1 MTPEARH
8 RVETPAR
15 SLVGPAAA
23 LPARDRPA
31 SAIEQGYRHDQIYRH
46 TLAASDALGAVASLF
61 LCSLALGAP
70 GLQWPAVFV
79 PGLVVLVSK
88 IIGLYDHD
96 NLVLRRSTLDEV
108 PELFQLA
115 TLFVLI
121 SWLASAGLFSRRVD
135 PVSAAVL
142 WGSFMTLLLCG
153 RAIAR
158 GAVRSVV
165 QPERCMLVGRG
176 ETWEKLRHSLEPRRG
191 AEMVSHFRLR
201 GHEGGRFESLSVQL
215 HDAAPRLTAAL
226 EAHRIHRVIIAVD
239 DARVDDTLDGIL
251 LLKGLGVKVSFVP
264 HMPELLGSA
273 GEFEDLDGMN
283 VLGVRSIGLSN
294 SSALIKRSLDL
305 FVSCVGLIVLAPL
318 FVACGVAVRLD
329 SKGPIFF
336 RQERVGRHNK
346 VFWMYKF
353 RTMRDGSDAQR
364 GELMH
369 LNETDGLFKI
379 ADDPRQTRVGRFM
392 RCISLDELPQ
402 LFNVIRGEM
411 SLVGPRPLVIEEDR
425 KVSGW
430 ARRRLDLTPGMTGVW
445 QIRGSTRVPLSEMV
459 KLDYLYVANWSLW
472 ADIKALL
479 RTLPHVLGRRG
490 L

>member
-1 MTPEARH
+1 VTPEALH
-8 RVETPAR
+8 SVETPAR
-15 SLVGPAAA
+15 PLAGPTP
-23 LPARDRPA
+23 LPTRERPG
-31 SAIEQGYRHDQIYRH
+31 SAIEEGYRHDQIYRH
-46 TLAASDALGAVASLF
+46 WLAATDAVAAVAALVV
-61 LCSLALGAP
+61 CSLALGAP
-70 GLQWPAVFV
+70 GLRWPAVFV
-79 PGLVVLVSK
+79 PGLVVLVAK
-88 IIGLYDHD
+88 IVGLYDHD

-121 SWLASAGLFSRRVD
+121 SWLASAALFRSRVD
-135 PVSAAVL
+135 QVGAVVL
-142 WGSFMTLLLCG
+142 WGSFMTLLLFG

-158 GAVRSVV
+158 GAVRSSVA
-165 QPERCMLVGRG
+165 PERCMLVGRG
-176 ETWEKLRHSLEPRRG
+176 ETWEKLRVSLEPRRG

-201 GHEGGRFESLSVQL
+201 GHEGGRFQSLSVQL

-226 EAHRIHRVIIAVD
+226 EAHRINRVIIAVD

-273 GEFEDLDGMN
+273 GEFEDLDGMK

-294 SSALIKRSLDL
+294 SSALIKRALDL
-305 FVSCVGLIVLAPL
+305 VVSVIGVVLLSPLLIAS
-318 FVACGVAVRLD
+318 AIAVRLD
-329 SKGPIFF
+329 SKGPILF

-353 RTMRDGSDAQR
+353 RTMRDGADAER
-364 GELMH
+364 AELMH

-379 ADDPRQTRVGRFM
+379 ANDPRLTRVGQFM
-392 RCISLDELPQ
+392 RSISLDELPQ

-472 ADIKALL
+472 GDLKALL